1 MFQNKNHFSIFKQV
15 LMKRHLSLNVH
26 TIYVILT
33 GLQLIFIPNMLLNMF
48 GFDATSEIWIKVLG
62 LVVMSLAFMYHAI
75 GQLGNTEVV
84 RATVWARWFVGAGFL
99 LLVVFGQAKP
109 NLILFAGIDLATA
122 TWTWFEL
129 RK

>member
-1 MFQNKNHFSIFKQV
+1 MQFN
-15 LMKRHLSLNVH
+15 RHLSLTVH

-33 GLQLIFIPNMLLNMF
+33 ALQLIFIPNMLLSMF

-62 LVVMSLAFMYHAI
+62 VVVMSLGFIYTAI
-75 GQLGNTEVV
+75 GREGNAAVV
-84 RATVWARWFVGAGFL
+84 QSTVWARWFVGAGFL

-109 NLILFAGIDLATA
+109 NLILFAGIDVATA

-129 RK
+129 KKKANG